1 MSKSIA
7 AAKRVAAA
15 RIAVI
20 SAKCSSTKG
29 RYRTELCGLPSICRW
44 LRGPFSP
51 LLFQK
56 FHGIRRTLTKR
67 DSPTVMAVARSVNG
81 PQFPRRG
88 TFGPISRG
96 RWWVFDRRGG
106 NHLDTGVIIGA
117 NALPSSGLRP
127 MTHPSL
133 ASIPQ

>member
-1 MSKSIA
+1 LSKSIA

-56 FHGIRRTLTKR
+56 FHGIGRSPLDGSAFAPMMTPVSRWVPPRRSKTHQ
-67 DSPTVMAVARSVNG
+67 G
-81 PQFPRRG
+81 PREMGPNVPRRG
-88 TFGPISRG
+88 NCGPLTLRATAITVGESLL
-96 RWWVFDRRGG
+96 VSVRR
-106 NHLDTGVIIGA
+106 D
-117 NALPSSGLRP
+117 PSVACP
-127 MTHPSL
+127 
-133 ASIPQ
+133 IPQ